1 MLKNVKWF
9 IGCSGFY
16 YKEWKRNFY
25 PDKLPQNKW
34 FSYYC
39 SQYNTLELNVTFY
52 RFPQLSFLENW
63 YNKSPE
69 EFMFSVKAPRT
80 ITHYRQFQNC
90 EQLLKEFYEVVKEG
104 LKNKLGCILFQ
115 LPAGFEYSKEKLDR
129 IIHVLDNNFD
139 NVIEFRNIGW
149 WNKKVYDGLANKRIS
164 FCGVS
169 INNLPDKPILN
180 SKVVYYRFHGVP
192 QLYTSSYNEKEMKKV
207 ANAIAKDQTAKKAF
221 IYFNNTAA
229 LSAIHN
235 ARWLQQYVK

>member
-1 MLKNVKWF
+1 MLKNLQWF

-16 YKEWKRNFY
+16 YKEWKKNFY
-25 PDKLPQNKW
+25 PEKLPQNKW

-39 SQYNTLELNVTFY
+39 SQFNTLELNVTFY
-52 RFPQLSFLENW
+52 RFPQLGLLENW

-90 EQLLKEFYEVVKEG
+90 EQLLQEFYEVVKEG

-115 LPAGFEYSKEKLDR
+115 LPAGFEYSEEKLDR

-149 WNKKVYDGLANKRIS
+149 WNKKVYDALANKRIS

-192 QLYTSSYNEKEMKKV
+192 QLYASPYNEKEMKKV
-207 ANAIAKDQTAKKAF
+207 AHAIAKDQTAKKAF

-235 ARWLQQYVK
+235 ARWFQQYAK